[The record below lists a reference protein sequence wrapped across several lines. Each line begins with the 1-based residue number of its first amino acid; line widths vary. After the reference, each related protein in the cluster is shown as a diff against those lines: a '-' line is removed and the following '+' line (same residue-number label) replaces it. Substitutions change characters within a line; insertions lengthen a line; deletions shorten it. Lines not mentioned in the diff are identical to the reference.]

1 MNSFSSSLTN
11 RSTILQ
17 IVGTLVAIGLL
28 LYLLS
33 QQGWEEIQIAI
44 QKISLWRLGL
54 AMGIMFV
61 SRFSVTAR
69 WHTLLRS
76 ADIDIKFRQT
86 ARITFAG
93 LFLTNFLPTTI
104 GGDVIR
110 LFGAVQMK
118 FDAAVCTASLIVDR
132 LVGLFGMLMAVPF
145 GLPSLFN
152 SQNAQILSGEDP
164 LYFSVLVSGNW
175 FRRIWTKILGII
187 QRVLAA
193 IDLWIHKPLALG
205 KSLTWSWLH
214 MVCLFLIIH
223 LLLAGM
229 GESLPLLKIAGF
241 YSLVYL
247 VTLIPI
253 SINGYG
259 VQELTMTFVLTN
271 FGNISIGSSIS
282 LALLFRTLMMLASLP
297 GVFFVPGL
305 LSKGVNS
312 KKEAPDLEAHIEN
325 KGEGQ

>member
-1 MNSFSSSLTN
+1 VNKFSSSLTN

-33 QQGWEEIQIAI
+33 QQGWEEIQDAL
-44 QKISLWRLGL
+44 QKMSLWRLGL
-54 AMGIMFV
+54 ALGIMFV

-76 ADIDIKFRQT
+76 ADINIHFRQT

-110 LFGAVQMK
+110 LVGAAQMK

-145 GLPSLFN
+145 GLPSLLN
-152 SQNAQILSGEDP
+152 NPNAQFSSSDQPI
-164 LYFSVLVSGNW
+164 YFSVLVSEKW
-175 FRRIWTKILGII
+175 FRKIRTKILGLL
-187 QRVLAA
+187 QRILEA
-193 IDLWIHKPLALG
+193 IDFWINKPLALG

-214 MVCLFLIIH
+214 MICLFTIIH

-229 GESLPLLKIAGF
+229 GESLPLWKIAGF

-259 VQELTMTFVLTN
+259 VQELTMTFVMTN
-271 FGNISIGSSIS
+271 FGGISIGSSIS

-297 GVFFVPGL
+297 GVLFVPGL
-305 LSKGVNS
+305 LSKGLNTE
-312 KKEAPDLEAHIEN
+312 KEAPDLTDN
-325 KGEGQ
+325 VKGEIQ